1 MDRGPKQKDTAPTAA
16 RPDRKSAARFAREE
30 AADVLAE
37 ALWSLL
43 CAGRWPGS
51 GTGGP
56 PPAAAATLSERGPNG
71 SQHVETTGV

>member
-1 MDRGPKQKDTAPTAA
+1 MDRGPKQKDSVPMTA
-16 RPDRKSAARFAREE
+16 RPDRKSAAHFARDE

-51 GTGGP
+51 GTGGA
-56 PPAAAATLSERGPNG
+56 PPAAATTLSERAPTDP
-71 SQHVETTGV
+71 QRLERTWL

>member
-1 MDRGPKQKDTAPTAA
+1 MDRSPKQKDSALTAA

-51 GTGGP
+51 GAGGAP
-56 PPAAAATLSERGPNG
+56 PVAAALLSERAPNEP
-71 SQHVETTGV
+71 QPLERTGL